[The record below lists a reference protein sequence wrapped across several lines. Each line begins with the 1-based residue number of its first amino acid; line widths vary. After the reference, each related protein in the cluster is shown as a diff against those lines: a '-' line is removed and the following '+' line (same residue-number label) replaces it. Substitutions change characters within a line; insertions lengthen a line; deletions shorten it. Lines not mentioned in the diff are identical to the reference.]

1 MLQYWEAQKERNRNY
16 WRAEIQSFRTQ
27 FRKYLTTNLQNNLIE
42 ELDNIYDDA
51 LDYVQE
57 KTGLNVEVPEKCPY
71 SFEEL
76 LDEKWFPSED

>member
-1 MLQYWEAQKERNRNY
+1 MQYWEAEKDRNRNH

-27 FRKYLTTNLQNNLIE
+27 LRKYLTTNLQIYLIE

-51 LDYVQE
+51 LEYVQE
-57 KTGLNVEVPEKCPY
+57 KTGFTIDFPEQCPY

-76 LDEKWFPSED
+76 LNKKWLPSQD